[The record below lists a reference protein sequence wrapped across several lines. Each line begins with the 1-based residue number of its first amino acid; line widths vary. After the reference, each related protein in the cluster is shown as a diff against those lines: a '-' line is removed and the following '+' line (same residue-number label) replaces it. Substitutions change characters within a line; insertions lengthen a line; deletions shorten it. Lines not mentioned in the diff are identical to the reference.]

1 MLVTN
6 TVGKV
11 YNNSLLAFEVME
23 KPNLPDV
30 IINKETEPREDIGGD
45 KPVIEVTPPVIEV
58 PDVTGKNTT
67 EEKKTVTTTKKN
79 NKTLIVATVIIAF
92 VLFFWYLSKK
102 K

>member
-30 IINKETEPREDIGGD
+30 IIDKETEPREDTGGD
-45 KPVIEVTPPVIEV
+45 KTVIEV
-58 PDVTGKNTT
+58 PDVTDKNTT

-79 NKTLIVATVIIAF
+79 NKTLIVAVVIIAL
-92 VLFFWYLSKK
+92 VLIFWYLSKK